1 MEKKLQKPYPANY
14 NFLIVKDLS
23 QAHYQILLVILLKKF
38 MKLNS
43 SMDMIIKNAKRVRL
57 MTKIVS
63 VALNTQT
70 LKVI

>member
-14 NFLIVKDLS
+14 NFLIAKDLW
-23 QAHYQILLVILLKKF
+23 QAHYEILLVILLKKF

-57 MTKIVS
+57 ITKTVT
-63 VALNTQT
+63 VVLNTQI